1 MSNNLKER
9 LEELQHRKDEKKI
22 VDSRISDERTFF
34 EEEVFL
40 ERKRLEEKLSPL
52 KISSQKLGEEVD
64 RLGKDTVAVRLGDL
78 VSELINLVGINASD
92 MVVKV
97 KPTIVFGGKYSIEDI
112 ISQGKKHRFDCYIG
126 NGEVVLSTYKTEQSL
141 SYSISFNIDLTEVQ
155 ADGRTLLEHCSAK
168 TRCGSIKKRNGNY
181 FFEDYTDLNIDKDIE
196 ELIVKIPLC
205 NLVKESSTN
214 WYPTELIRQAVINCT
229 ERTKDNCK
237 KRSRSL
243 ERDTKK

>member
-78 VSELINLVGINASD
+78 VSELINLAGINVSD

-97 KPTIVFGGKYSIEDI
+97 KPAIVFGGKYSIEDI

-126 NGEVVLSTYKTEQSL
+126 NGEVVLSTYKTEQP
-141 SYSISFNIDLTEVQ
+141 
-155 ADGRTLLEHCSAK
+155 
-168 TRCGSIKKRNGNY
+168 
-181 FFEDYTDLNIDKDIE
+181 LN
-196 ELIVKIPLC
+196 
-205 NLVKESSTN
+205 
-214 WYPTELIRQAVINCT
+214 
-229 ERTKDNCK
+229 
-237 KRSRSL
+237 
-243 ERDTKK
+243 

>member
-34 EEEVFL
+34 EKEVFL

-78 VSELINLVGINASD
+78 VSELINLAGINASD

-97 KPTIVFGGKYSIEDI
+97 KPAIVFGGKYSIEDI

-168 TRCGSIKKRNGNY
+168 TRCGSIKRRNGNY

-205 NLVKESSTN
+205 NLAKESSTN

-229 ERTKDNCK
+229 ERTKNNCK
-237 KRSRSL
+237 KRSKSL
-243 ERDTKK
+243 ERGIEK